1 MILEHELKL
10 HETSFDNPGLFSNFT
25 YVKMK
30 GPNKQLS
37 NQSNQMAKYKQRTI
51 LFLIKKLVQK
61 SVIILNYTAYSKDL
75 SYK

>member
-1 MILEHELKL
+1 MILEHELKS

-37 NQSNQMAKYKQRTI
+37 NQS
-51 LFLIKKLVQK
+51 IKKSCFSYFLELL
-61 SVIILNYTAYSKDL
+61 SVINVTPLPVFPV
-75 SYK
+75 